1 MSFEQYLNCFFL
13 FVIFICIHFNHFFVV
28 DITSGIAEMK
38 ISDWRGFSFF
48 KYIVDFFFVLTCLSD
63 RIPPIVTCA
72 STAKKKDVC
81 DYLKSVSIT
90 CHKLFLDC
98 LEIIIDDYDLE
109 LFLEPSQTV
118 FERLGN
124 FKKHERAGILYHKR
138 EKSQRTVGRR
148 RKISAKLLVSL
159 NFDCSLKSAI
169 SCFLKFL
176 SLSKIITQKSHLNE
190 FFTIYRL

>member
-1 MSFEQYLNCFFL
+1 M

-72 STAKKKDVC
+72 STATKGDVRP
-81 DYLKSVSIT
+81 YLKSVSIT

-124 FKKHERAGILYHKR
+124 FKNHDNHQENSRSAVIQAILQGFFFSYQESQLYWLRGHEDIAKCKPDIFLYR
-138 EKSQRTVGRR
+138 ETDQV
-148 RKISAKLLVSL
+148 I
-159 NFDCSLKSAI
+159 
-169 SCFLKFL
+169 FL
-176 SLSKIITQKSHLNE
+176 I
-190 FFTIYRL
+190 